1 MKVVLRCL
9 VVVAVILVFAGSLHA
24 AGQETS
30 VASVG
35 TGVPGAVSG
44 PSVVVAETS
53 FNFGEILEGGEYVHD
68 FMIKN
73 AGTAPLEI
81 KKVMPG

>member
-9 VVVAVILVFAGSLHA
+9 IFLSITLAFAGFVQA
-24 AGQETS
+24 ANQE
-30 VASVG
+30 VAPAAVG
-35 TGVPGAVSG
+35 TVTPGAVSG
-44 PSVVVAETS
+44 PSAEVSETS
-53 FNFGEILEGGEYVHD
+53 FDFGEVLDGREYVHD
-68 FMIKN
+68 FKVRN

>member
-1 MKVVLRCL
+1 MKVVLRYL
-9 VVVAVILVFAGSLHA
+9 IFLSITLAFAGFVQA
-24 AGQETS
+24 ANQESTP
-30 VASVG
+30 ASVG
-35 TGVPGAVSG
+35 TPGAVSG
-44 PSVVVAETS
+44 PSTEVPETS

-68 FMIKN
+68 FMVRN